1 MNTKV
6 LLASVAVA
14 VVAAALIGVAAADF
28 AAQNQ
33 TAPLWV
39 NSEVEPPCVT
49 GDYSQVPE
57 WCVNATNGEPV
68 WAQNG
73 TAAGY
78 GYCGGWNGAGEGAIQ
93 NGNGYGCGV
102 GAQEQY
108 QYLYGGMGHSG
119 TGFGCGW

>member
-49 GDYSQVPE
+49 GDYTQGPE
-57 WCVNATNGEPV
+57 WCVNATTGEPV

-78 GYCGGWNGAGEGAIQ
+78 GYCWDNAGEGAIQ
-93 NGNGYGCGV
+93 NGYSYGNGMG
-102 GAQEQY
+102 EQGQF
-108 QYLYGGMGHSG
+108 QYRYGGMGRSG